1 MLALLAVGAAAM
13 LGGCTAQTPS
23 GVADEPPSTTV
34 SPSAGSE
41 SSPVIFAFVCD
52 GVEYTTY
59 AAVWEARQA
68 SCTSVR
74 LTGTVPSRQQAGAV
88 AVAAGEL
95 TLPELAARCAETGTG
110 VWTGRV
116 STDRQ
121 ARVAEALVRYC
132 PGHPEAE
139 HVIAELDAH
148 AG

>member
-1 MLALLAVGAAAM
+1 MLAVGVAGVL

-41 SSPVIFAFVCD
+41 SSPIIFAFVCD

-59 AAVWEARQA
+59 AAAWDARQP

-74 LTGTVPSRQQAGAV
+74 LTGTVPSQQQAGAV

-95 TLPELAARCAETGTG
+95 TLGQLAARCAEVGTG
-110 VWTGRV
+110 VWVGDVRTQ
-116 STDRQ
+116 RQ

-132 PGHPEAE
+132 PGHPDAE
-139 HVIAELDAH
+139 HVIAELDAFD
-148 AG
+148 G